1 MAAWSRI
8 GFLAKHFKRKGNEV
22 TVAGIFN
29 ILDKNKIT
37 KKESDGVRILN
48 VIPIVMRFDI
58 FSFIFNFLSVIFT
71 SWISFIIVRPDIVI
85 ISVPPGESALCSF
98 ILAKLFRTKKIIFDY
113 RDEWED
119 YYIKTPPSILY
130 KIFYKLLKRLITR
143 CYLNSDLV
151 VTVTER
157 LAEELS
163 SRGIKDV
170 MVISNGADINIFRP
184 QSKLKKNN
192 FRQNIGL
199 RDNDFVLVF
208 CGTIGGYYRIDIL
221 IKSLK
226 NVNQKLPNVKLL
238 LVGIGPDLKNIL
250 NLIDSLEMRESV
262 LYLGVKSDEFQIVE
276 ILSASDVGIIPYDS
290 NPLWKNAIPVKSLE
304 YLACGLPIIATLDS
318 NSVLGRLVMENQVG
332 MLCEPENVL
341 ELSKIIEKV
350 YHDKVFVENASK
362 RAISLIHTHFDRN
375 KLAEEYYHIIK

>member
-1 MAAWSRI
+1 M
-8 GFLAKHFKRKGNEV
+8 
-22 TVAGIFN
+22 
-29 ILDKNKIT
+29 
-37 KKESDGVRILN
+37 
-48 VIPIVMRFDI
+48 
-58 FSFIFNFLSVIFT
+58 
-71 SWISFIIVRPDIVI
+71 
-85 ISVPPGESALCSF
+85 
-98 ILAKLFRTKKIIFDY
+98 
-113 RDEWED
+113 
-119 YYIKTPPSILY
+119 
-130 KIFYKLLKRLITR
+130 
-143 CYLNSDLV
+143 

-157 LAEELS
+157 FAEELS
-163 SRGIKDV
+163 LRGIKDV
-170 MVISNGADINIFRP
+170 RIISNGADINIFRP

-226 NVNQKLPNVKLL
+226 NVNQRLPNVKLI
-238 LVGIGPDLKNIL
+238 LVGSGPDLKKIL
-250 NLIDSLEMRESV
+250 NLIDSLEMREFV
-262 LYLGVKSDEFQIVE
+262 IYLGVKSDAYQIVE

-304 YLACGLPIIATLDS
+304 YLACGLPIIATLDT
-318 NSVLGRLVMENQVG
+318 NSVLGRLIMENQVG

-362 RAISLIHTHFDRN
+362 RAVSLIHTHFDRN